1 MRGMPDPVKSS
12 KKKSS
17 DKATPGSGDARKD
30 RWRKHRIARRAE
42 FVDAALAALEEQGP
56 DLGMEHVAAAAG
68 VTKPVL
74 YRHFEDKADLYL
86 ALGDRGTEILFER
99 LMPAINA
106 ELAPVPR
113 IRMALDA
120 FFTVLEEHP
129 NLYRLLARRR
139 FADRPLDS
147 DVTDVVAEDKAL
159 IANALTALLGD
170 YLRMFSVD
178 SGAAEPWAHGVVGLV
193 HNTGEW
199 WLAKRS
205 MSRDAVVEYL
215 TQIIWAAIDGLARQ
229 HGIEIDPD
237 RPVDTNKVVQ
247 FNRDDDT
254 ADPADGTAGPTDEA
268 GAAR

>member
-1 MRGMPDPVKSS
+1 MSDPVKSR
-12 KKKSS
+12 KKNSQEKPP
-17 DKATPGSGDARKD
+17 ASGDARKD

-42 FVDAALAALEEQGP
+42 FVDAALGALEEQGP

-99 LMPAINA
+99 LMPAINT

-229 HGIEIDPD
+229 HGVEIDPD
-237 RPVDTNKVVQ
+237 RPVDTNKIVQ
-247 FNRDDDT
+247 FNRNEDSDET
-254 ADPADGTAGPTDEA
+254 PSPTDEA